1 MASGLNLTPDIT
13 VLGVQA
19 GLFLANMFVVKKLML
34 EPYLKVRELRDQK
47 TGGSQD
53 SAQALLQKAKE
64 LDAVIS
70 QKMKDAHKGAAEL
83 REKIKSEANQ
93 VRATLVTKAEL
104 EAKSDQ
110 QALLKSISENLK
122 EEKSR
127 LDQTVST
134 ISDELVRLA
143 IS

>member
-93 VRATLVTKAEL
+93 VRATLVTKAEFA
-104 EAKSDQ
+104 AKADQ